1 MKDLVGKT
9 AFISGGA
16 AGMGLGMAKA
26 FAGEGMNVVIADVR
40 EEALEQARAE
50 FPSDTG
56 RLHVLRLDATN
67 ADDWVRAADEAEKL
81 FGKVHVLCNNV
92 GGGAGMLKDAT
103 FEDWD
108 WMLDLNLRSQIRGVH
123 TMLPRIRRH
132 GEGGHIVNT
141 SSLAG
146 IAPVPGGG
154 VYSVMKFAVTGMT
167 ESLRAE
173 LAGTN
178 IGVSVLCPG
187 LTQSSGATSR
197 LRAEQEGRTVPA
209 PPGRGPG
216 ADLMA
221 IAMDPD
227 EVGQKVLR
235 GVKRN
240 DLYIL
245 THSEVRQFIN
255 EYFDELLAAMPPPTP
270 RPAPPPG
277 APPRQYSVRFGEVYA
292 TARPE
297 G

>member
-1 MKDLVGKT
+1 MKDLKGKT

-40 EEALEQARAE
+40 EEALQQALAE
-50 FPSDTG
+50 FPSSSG
-56 RLHVLRLDATN
+56 RVHVLRFDATD
-67 ADDWVRAADEAEKL
+67 ADDWIRAADETERL
-81 FGKVHVLCNNV
+81 FGKIHVLCNNV
-92 GGGAGMLKDAT
+92 GGGAGMLRDAT

-108 WMLDLNLRSQIRGVH
+108 WMLELNLKSHIRGVH

-146 IAPVPGGG
+146 IAPVQGGG

-178 IGVSVLCPG
+178 VGVSVLCPG
-187 LTQSSGATSR
+187 LTRSSGATSR
-197 LRAEQEGRTVPA
+197 LRAGREGKVA
-209 PPGRGPG
+209 AGPPSQGGG
-216 ADLMA
+216 GDLMA

-227 EVGQKVLR
+227 ELGRRVLR
-235 GVKRN
+235 GVQRN

-245 THSEVRQFIN
+245 THSEVRLFID
-255 EYFDELLAAMPPPTP
+255 EYFDELLGAMPPMAPP
-270 RPAPPPG
+270 RAPPPG
-277 APPRQYSVRFGEVYA
+277 ERPRQYTVKFGEVYA